1 VVWAADLPVI
11 TSARPVGRAPAG
23 FAGYLAG
30 LASGS

>member
-1 VVWAADLPVI
+1 VI

-23 FAGYLAG
+23 FAGYLTG